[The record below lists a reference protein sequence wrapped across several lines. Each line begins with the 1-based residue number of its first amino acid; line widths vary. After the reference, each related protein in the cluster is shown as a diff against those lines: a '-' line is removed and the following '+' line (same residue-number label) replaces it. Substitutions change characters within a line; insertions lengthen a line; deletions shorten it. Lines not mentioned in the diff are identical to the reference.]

1 MCSHVIYN
9 LSLASI
15 AVVAD
20 EGSLV
25 LYDPSSSYFEGKQC
39 PLAKLGHNR
48 DGKKGK
54 LQTGYGLLCNGAGT
68 PVAIEVF
75 EGDTADPSTL
85 GSQALRLRGRFGLR
99 RLVLVGDRGMI
110 TQAPALLP

>member
-1 MCSHVIYN
+1 MDWLLPRQNRIEKA
-9 LSLASI
+9 LASRHLG
-15 AVVAD
+15 

-75 EGDTADPSTL
+75 EGDTAEAFNNIVSRVLHKACGVSNLDYL
-85 GSQALRLRGRFGLR
+85 FLKLR
-99 RLVLVGDRGMI
+99 
-110 TQAPALLP
+110 QESLPI